1 MSKKYEFDT
10 NVVTQFLNQYQ
21 DRGMMKW
28 QGFYLSD
35 HTASLQ
41 KVDRNDQLKLNRS
54 HSEKMETEEIE
65 QVINTAVVK
74 KLPVKIER
82 NVQDKDGYLAPFIEG
97 KIEGYYL
104 DKLVIGEAF
113 ISIDEIY
120 AISIDTHKK
129 TAI

>member
-1 MSKKYEFDT
+1 
-10 NVVTQFLNQYQ
+10 
-21 DRGMMKW
+21 MMKW

-41 KVDRNDQLKLNRS
+41 KVNRNDQLKLNRA
-54 HSEKMETEEIE
+54 HSEKMETEDIE
-65 QVINTAVVK
+65 QVINNAVVK
-74 KLPVKIER
+74 KLPVRIER

-97 KIEGYYL
+97 QIEGYYL

-120 AISIDTHKK
+120 AIKRMAEEASNH
-129 TAI
+129 

>member
-1 MSKKYEFDT
+1 MSRKYEFDP
-10 NVVTQFLNQYQ
+10 NVVMQFLNQYQ

-41 KVDRNDQLKLNRS
+41 KVNRNDQLKLNRA
-54 HSEKMETEEIE
+54 HSEKMETEDIE
-65 QVINTAVVK
+65 QVINNAVVK
-74 KLPVKIER
+74 KLPVRIER

-97 KIEGYYL
+97 QIDGYYL
-104 DKLVIGEAF
+104 DNLVIGEAF

-120 AISIDTHKK
+120 AIKLN
-129 TAI
+129 A

>member
-1 MSKKYEFDT
+1 MSRKYEFDP

-21 DRGMMKW
+21 DRGMMKC

-41 KVDRNDQLKLNRS
+41 KVNRNDQLKLNRA
-54 HSEKMETEEIE
+54 HSEKMEAEDIE
-65 QVINTAVVK
+65 QVINDAVVK
-74 KLPVKIER
+74 KLPVRIER

-97 KIEGYYL
+97 QIEGYYL

-120 AISIDTHKK
+120 AIKIMAEKASNH
-129 TAI
+129 

>member
-1 MSKKYEFDT
+1 MSKKYEFDP
-10 NVVTQFLNQYQ
+10 NVVTQFLSQYQ

-41 KVDRNDQLKLNRS
+41 KVDHNDRLKLNRS

-65 QVINTAVVK
+65 KIINTAVVK
-74 KLPVKIER
+74 KLPVRVER
-82 NVQDKDGYLAPFIEG
+82 SVQDKDGYVAPFIEG
-97 KIEGYYL
+97 QIDGYYL

-120 AISIDTHKK
+120 AIKLN
-129 TAI
+129 A